1 MAGGARPS
9 SRGAGAGAA
18 PARPAGKLPRL
29 LEPAS
34 IAIAGVSSGDN
45 PGRTILR
52 NLIRDGFEPDRITVV
67 KPRVAALA
75 GAGGMGGDAGERD
88 AAESII
94 VIPGGLEEK
103 TGGEDLARGMRAAL
117 DASR

>member
-52 NLIRDGFEPDRITVV
+52 NLIRDGFEPARITVV
-67 KPRVAALA
+67 KPGLATLDGCRCVPDVASLPAKVDLFVVAVATTRSSALVA
-75 GAGGMGGDAGERD
+75 
-88 AAESII
+88 
-94 VIPGGLEEK
+94 
-103 TGGEDLARGMRAAL
+103 
-117 DASR
+117 